1 MSPELDELMKQAM
14 ALPPEDREIL
24 ANSLFESLDQTVDEG
39 VEAAWQEEVARRMD
53 DIDSGKV
60 KTVPWE
66 QVRRKGQEILRGK

>member
-14 ALPPEDREIL
+14 SLPPEDREIL
-24 ANSLFESLDQTVDEG
+24 ANSLIESLDHPVDEG
-39 VEAAWQEEVARRMD
+39 VVAAWQEEVVRRMD

>member
-14 ALPPEDREIL
+14 SLPPEDREIL
-24 ANSLFESLDQTVDEG
+24 ANSLFESLDHPVDEG
-39 VEAAWQEEVARRMD
+39 VEAAWQEEVARRMN
-53 DIDSGKV
+53 DIESGKV